1 MDVKIQ
7 GKTQGIGTFK
17 MKNRFKNNFWNLI
30 RILAKIDETEVETT
44 SEQEEVFFQK
54 IISTIEEGCYPL
66 SPPVKDFLINAL
78 KIVYED
84 GYHCGV
90 GEIVRA
96 YKYYEIKSR

>member
-1 MDVKIQ
+1 MVVKTQ
-7 GKTQGIGTFK
+7 EKTQGTGTFK
-17 MKNRFKNNFWNLI
+17 MKNDFWNLI
-30 RILAKIDETEVETT
+30 RILAKTKETEAKITR
-44 SEQEEVFFQK
+44 EQEEVFFQK